1 MKAIAFTRNLP
12 ASDEQALI
20 DISLPTPEPGPR
32 DLRVRVHAISVN
44 PVDVKIR
51 ANRKPQDGQPEV
63 IGWDA
68 AGVVE
73 ATARKSACS
82 SRATASGTRAR

>member
-20 DISLPTPEPGPR
+20 DISPPTPEPGPR

-63 IGWDA
+63 IG
-68 AGVVE
+68 
-73 ATARKSACS
+73 
-82 SRATASGTRAR
+82 